1 MKNKRIKR
9 KENRDLMEY
18 LHSKYIEKDVTTL
31 DDWYP
36 NFPGNKVGV
45 TLSMSF
51 FEEFRVVLIVG
62 GADDT
67 YVRKEYTTSKLEEAE
82 TVYDVWKETIYDK
95 LKKDITRD
103 QLFLMGFEWG

>member
-1 MKNKRIKR
+1 MKDKRLKR

-18 LHSKYIEKDVTTL
+18 LYSKRIEKEITTL

-45 TLSMSF
+45 TLSISF
-51 FEEFRVVLIVG
+51 FREFRVIMIVG

-67 YVRKEYTTSKLEEAE
+67 FVRKEYTTPKLEEAE
-82 TVYDVWKETIYDK
+82 IVYDVWKETIYNK
-95 LKKDITRD
+95 LKKGITRD